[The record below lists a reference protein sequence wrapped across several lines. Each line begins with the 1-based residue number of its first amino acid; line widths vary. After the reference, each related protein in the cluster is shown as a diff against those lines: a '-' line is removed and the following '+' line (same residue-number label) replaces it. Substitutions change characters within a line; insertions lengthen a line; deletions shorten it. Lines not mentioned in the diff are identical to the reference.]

1 MTDPVGILVS
11 SGRLCKHC
19 SCSYSPSR
27 DEGEVVSRIRQV
39 AERQRRTPRQARA
52 EATSEAILDA
62 AFQLLEADGVERL
75 TTNHIAERAGVS
87 IGTLYQYFG
96 GKQDVL
102 AALAQRRAAVVRD
115 AIARTVIERPELGSV
130 RTIVRALMNGFE
142 GSPAT
147 RQVLLDALFRQS
159 DDGMLLHH
167 HQAFLAAIAGKAR
180 LEVELTPE
188 TAFVLTHAV
197 IGLLRAAAAEPDLNL
212 DPAALEGELVR
223 LLEAYNAALG
233 GRWRS

>member
-1 MTDPVGILVS
+1 M
-11 SGRLCKHC
+11 
-19 SCSYSPSR
+19 
-27 DEGEVVSRIRQV
+27 

-52 EATSEAILDA
+52 GSTIDAILDA
-62 AFQLLEADGVERL
+62 TFQLLEADGAEKL

-96 GKQDVL
+96 GKQDIL
-102 AALAQRRAAVVRD
+102 AAIAQRHAAAVRD
-115 AIARTVIERPELGSV
+115 AIAETVIARPELGSV

-147 RQVLLDALFRQS
+147 RQVLLDALFRQRE
-159 DDGMLLHH
+159 DGMLLHH

-180 LEVELTPE
+180 LEVQLTPE

-197 IGLLRAAAAEPDLNL
+197 ISLLRAAAAEPDLGL
-212 DPAALEGELVR
+212 DPAALEDELVR
-223 LLEAYNAALG
+223 LMEAYVAALAGIKGRG
-233 GRWRS
+233 GAPPRP